1 MELRKIIVG
10 AGIAVAVAAVA
21 VAGPR
26 AMPALIGPQRA
37 GPSRPAAARALAG
50 AAAAVPGPAFAALT
64 VAPAAGATVAGAAV
78 SASATSQAAAAA
90 GSGAAAGG
98 LGDVVVRRVEQS
110 ADVTLRVQDVAS
122 AFTAASSVAAALG
135 GYVQSSTLQSA
146 NSSATASL
154 VLAVPEPQ
162 FAALLQQLGSL
173 GKVLETDVTGQDV
186 TQQYVDLQGRL
197 TALQAERQSYLTLLG
212 KATAIG
218 DILQIEQQLTDVE
231 SQIEDLQGQL
241 NVLDALSAMAQV
253 TVTLQPPL
261 AVPPHRPAPLPA
273 PLQRVGAAFTAS
285 VQTLAAGAVGLARGI
300 AWIVPWGVLGLGAFA
315 LLRWLVRPRT

>member
-197 TALQAERQSYLTLLG
+197 TALQA
-212 KATAIG
+212 
-218 DILQIEQQLTDVE
+218 V
-231 SQIEDLQGQL
+231 
-241 NVLDALSAMAQV
+241 SAMAQV